1 MPEKSIRKIGSVKKV
16 GSLFFILVILFF
28 ILKQS
33 FFLRSIGYDQIPDA
47 YVILDEHTNVW
58 HGLSIRKTGV
68 PAAWS
73 NVEAYKKG
81 SGGDVSGLNL
91 SVANN
96 KTPDLIHFN
105 NFSKP
110 IYVLHPVYL
119 GVGKTLKKVGFVQ
132 PYLDHPP
139 FGALILSS
147 LVSKD
152 IKTFSD
158 LFPADFRRASLW
170 LGVLTGALIFLLGW
184 QISKSPYIGLMSA
197 AIYGSVPTYSLLSRY
212 ALLENVLNP
221 LMLAVLNLLIF
232 VKPIIEKHIVKKTF
246 LINGILISAGIF
258 SGLAAL
264 TKIIGWFMLVVGI
277 LLLYYWQID
286 RKRILFYAIPAV
298 VIGLLYFAWGL
309 YLDPKLFID
318 IFFYQSIN
326 RGFVGSLNFLTTLR
340 GIGIINFPFDG
351 WWIGGFLAILMLS
364 FKKEYAPIIFTAVI
378 YLIVS
383 LLLGGANY
391 PWYYMPLIPLMC
403 IATSLL
409 IWRVA
414 TQPNFLLI
422 ITFFLIF
429 FSSSFYWGYG
439 VFQAD
444 KLSTNYMQP
453 YQTYRLTLIFF
464 VSAGLWFTFYNPF
477 KLKNL
482 SLKAWFI
489 LMLFIFYQLW
499 KWNTQSILFILSHW
513 GKFPS
518 LYTPGTF

>member
-1 MPEKSIRKIGSVKKV
+1 MPEKGIRKTGFLI
-16 GSLFFILVILFF
+16 FILIILFF
-28 ILKQS
+28 ILKHS
-33 FFLRSIGYDQIPDA
+33 FYLRSIGYDQIPET
-47 YVILDEHTNVW
+47 YIILDERTNVW

-68 PAAWS
+68 PSAWS
-73 NVEAYKKG
+73 NLNVYMKG
-81 SGGDVSGLNL
+81 FGGEIDGLNVKIDGKKPNL
-91 SVANN
+91 A
-96 KTPDLIHFN
+96 
-105 NFSKP
+105 NFSTFPKP
-110 IYVLHPVYL
+110 
-119 GVGKTLKKVGFVQ
+119 GVAISEYDFGRGLRHLRFVQ

-147 LVSKD
+147 FVNKD

-158 LFPADFRRASLW
+158 LLPADFRRASLW
-170 LGVLTGALIFLLGW
+170 LGALTGILIFFLGW
-184 QISKSPYIGLMSA
+184 QISKNPFIALISA

-221 LMLAVLNLLIF
+221 LMLIALNLL
-232 VKPIIEKHIVKKTF
+232 VLAKPLLEKHIGQKTF
-246 LINGILISAGIF
+246 LINGILILAGIF
-258 SGLAAL
+258 SGLTAL
-264 TKIIGWFMLVVGI
+264 TKIIGWFMLIVGA
-277 LLLYYWQID
+277 LLLYYWHINI
-286 RKRILFYAIPAV
+286 KRILLFAIPAAM
-298 VIGLLYFAWGL
+298 IGLLYFAWGL

-318 IFFYQSIN
+318 IVFYQGIN

-364 FKKEYAPIIFTAVI
+364 YKKEYAPIIFTATI
-378 YLIVS
+378 YLVMA

-391 PWYYMPLIPLMC
+391 PWYYMPLIPLMS

-414 TQPNFLLI
+414 TQPNFLLVM
-422 ITFFLIF
+422 TFFLVF

-453 YQTYRLTLIFF
+453 FPMYRLMFIFF
-464 VSAGLWFTFYNPF
+464 VLAALGSVFYNRIKF
-477 KLKNL
+477 KNIYLRI
-482 SLKAWFI
+482 WFI
-489 LMLFIFYQLW
+489 FMLFVVYQLW
-499 KWNTQSILFILSHW
+499 KWNGQSILFILSHW
-513 GKFPS
+513 GKFPT